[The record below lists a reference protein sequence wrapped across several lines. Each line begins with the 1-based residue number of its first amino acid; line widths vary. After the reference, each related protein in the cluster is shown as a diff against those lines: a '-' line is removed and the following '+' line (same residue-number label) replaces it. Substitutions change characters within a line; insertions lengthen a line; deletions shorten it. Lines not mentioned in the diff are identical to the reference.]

1 MYYKSILLTIKEENH
16 NRLTITNETIKDNG
30 FFIEAYLNQKKSIFV
45 LIVVLQMLFLMVKNN
60 VVFKMNIMLMSQ
72 HLYP

>member
-1 MYYKSILLTIKEENH
+1 MYYKSILLTIKEENN

-30 FFIEAYLNQKKSIFV
+30 FFIEAYLKPKEINIC